1 MDEDLLVRVVGG
13 TILIAI
19 LLISVTV
26 GALLGD
32 NPDEMMAWSMIGA
45 GTLSVGAVVLIYRFG
60 DTLDSLF

>member
-1 MDEDLLVRVVGG
+1 MDEDLFVRVVGG
-13 TILIAI
+13 TILTAI

>member
-1 MDEDLLVRVVGG
+1 MDEDLFVRVVGG